1 MLEYQ
6 KKLVHMDIRW
16 DQAELDRDVINKDLT
31 DSVMQLCSYICSL
44 ERQTDFIIE
53 DKTLALLKEVK
64 KLFVDILT

>member
-6 KKLVHMDIRW
+6 KKLFNMDIRW
-16 DQAELDRDVINKDLT
+16 DQAELDRDVIYKDLT

-44 ERQTDFIIE
+44 ERQIDFIIE
-53 DKTLALLKEVK
+53 DKTLALLKDVK